1 MNTKL
6 IAYLILLVAIW
17 VSPFPVVAQDSRI
30 VLTNANVIT
39 CTGIGEPLQ
48 ENRTLVITDNRI
60 TSVREG
66 GFDGNPGPNTRVI
79 DVEGGYI
86 VPGFWNMHSHLSD
99 LLPDVN
105 DMLEDEP
112 VLSAAIRAGRNA
124 MDGIKRGFT
133 SLRMTGEIH
142 YIDVAWR
149 DAFDAGV
156 FVGPR
161 IFASGKIVMSRR
173 NRGWPVDIQIS
184 GPDEARKATQ
194 ENIDKGA
201 DFIKIIAPGLRQ
213 DEMEAVIDVAHANG
227 LRVTAH
233 SGGDVARRA
242 IEAGADC
249 IEHGGGISDETIAL
263 MAEKGTF
270 LDPTVVCNLSAEFIE
285 ERERLIAEVI
295 EDQDPEVVAGRIL
308 VARADQRSP
317 EVAQNYR
324 DIITKAQA
332 AGVRIISGGDSSPV
346 GEIGLLEIEQ
356 LAFSGLTELQA
367 LIAGTRNCADMVGR
381 LDDLGTIEEGKLAD
395 LLVLEANP
403 LDHISNIR
411 KLKMVFKD
419 GLPVSLDKNE
429 GQASFWELYFTK
441 K

>member
-6 IAYLILLVAIW
+6 IGLSILLIAISVAPI
-17 VSPFPVVAQDSRI
+17 PVVAQESRI
-30 VLTNANVIT
+30 VLTNANVIN
-39 CTGIGEPLQ
+39 CTGTGEPLQ
-48 ENRTLVITDNRI
+48 EDMTIVITGNRI
-60 TSVREG
+60 TSIAKAGTIAIPVRG
-66 GFDGNPGPNTRVI
+66 TRSI
-79 DVEGGYI
+79 DVNGGYV

-105 DMLEDEP
+105 DMLEGEA
-112 VLSAAIRAGRNA
+112 VLPAAIRAGRNA

-161 IFASGKIVMSRR
+161 IFASGKIVMSRG
-173 NRGWPVDIQIS
+173 NGGWPVDIQIS
-184 GPDEARKATQ
+184 GPEEARKATQ

-201 DFIKIIAPGLRQ
+201 DFIKIVAPSLQQ
-213 DEMEAVIDVAHANG
+213 DEMEAVIEVAHANG

-242 IEAGADC
+242 IEAGVDC

-270 LDPTVVCNLSAEFIE
+270 LDPTVVCNLSAEYIA

-308 VARADQRSP
+308 VAQADQRSP
-317 EVAQNYR
+317 ETAQNYR

-332 AGVRIISGGDSSPV
+332 AGVQIITGGDSSPV

-356 LAFSGLTELQA
+356 MAFSGLTELQA

-381 LDDLGTIEEGKLAD
+381 LDDLGTIDEGKLAD

-419 GLPVSLDKNE
+419 GLPVNLGKNE
-429 GQASFWELYFTK
+429 GQASFWELYFTEK
-441 K
+441 